1 MTAGRTP
8 DPNTPPLP
16 HLEIP
21 VPCTESW
28 DAMEGD
34 ERVRHCGLC
43 RKNVYNLSALP
54 QAEAAALLAGDV
66 DGQLCVRF
74 YRRSDGSV
82 MTSDCSTSPRVRL
95 HRAMRTLPRTA
106 AGAAGVAA
114 AAAVAVAVAHV
125 APLPPGRARPHP
137 SVVEV
142 SLVPEMMPPVL
153 MGCTCPS
160 RSQRRRRVRP
170 ARASGTRTRRHAGPP
185 TAIRCASSKRADKG
199 GAGLAA
205 DDVTPLRRY
214 T

>member
-1 MTAGRTP
+1 MIFLDQELAMTAGRTP

-153 MGCTCPS
+153 MGVYLPISEPATKA
-160 RSQRRRRVRP
+160 RS
-170 ARASGTRTRRHAGPP
+170 ARKGKRHAD
-185 TAIRCASSKRADKG
+185 TQARRATDG
-199 GAGLAA
+199 
-205 DDVTPLRRY
+205 DPVRVE
-214 T
+214 